1 MLLIALLY
9 IPAVQEAISFLVSR
23 QLGHILQTE
32 VHIGRIDLGLFNRII
47 LDDIV
52 IKDREN
58 KDMFK
63 AARLA
68 AKIKIIPLFHK
79 QITLSNVQFYGFDIN
94 LYQKD
99 AKSKPNFYFIIDAFK
114 SDKPKKESTIP
125 DLNINSILIRR
136 GSVKFDRHDLAPTP
150 GHFNPHHLDL
160 HKISA
165 TISLKKLTKD
175 TLNFN
180 LKKLSFEEGSGL
192 TLKQLKFK
200 FIANTHQACLSDF
213 EIAFPTT
220 ILKADSLSASYHF
233 NQKAKSPKEM
243 FKRLTFGGNPI
254 KATVYLPD
262 FAALNKN
269 LNKINFPFSVSTRL
283 SGTMNHIKADPVNIK
298 ALENG
303 ITLSANIMADNILD
317 NNKRSLSATIN
328 KLSSKEDAIN
338 QILDT
343 FVESPDKIKN
353 YTAMAGDIEL
363 NGHLKASK
371 NDIETSL
378 FLHTSSGKIS
388 TEARLKDMKNFQA
401 RVFTDGLEIDSLVNS
416 DLNHVAF
423 DLNCRGTITKGQTP
437 DLFLTG
443 DINKLVYKKYPYQ
456 NIYID
461 GRYSSQGI
469 SGDVTINDPN
479 IELSA
484 SGEFNMKAIEPYLR
498 LNAQIHN
505 FAPNTLHLTNKYEN
519 TRFGMQLDTDLKGK
533 DIDLMNG
540 HLKIENFSMDTEDE
554 HYGIRNIHLESLQHE
569 TNRLITISSDFMQG
583 SIKGNF
589 RFKTLMHNGQK
600 LLRHFI
606 PTFIEEPKTALNGT
620 DILSLNIDL
629 YNVELLE
636 KLLQIP
642 LHINKPARIE
652 GYFNSKENNLR
663 FFTSVPSLTYNNQE
677 IKDISL
683 YSGLENDTL
692 ICGATL
698 QKKIGSTPVE
708 FNLRSR
714 ASHDQIQTKL
724 YWDNHNT
731 KAYKGIIDTNT
742 HFTLN
747 NQQELNT
754 SIHFRPTQIVLND
767 SVWNIHSSH
776 IEITPK
782 RTDIYNFKI
791 DHGERHLI
799 LNGTVSPH
807 ESDSLIAN
815 LKGINLEYIF
825 NIVNFHTVDFGGLA
839 TGNVYATNLINS
851 PFIDANL
858 NVDKFTFNNALLGN
872 LNIHGGFDKSNN
884 RIFLDAD
891 IHDEP
896 HQGHTQVKGDIHPG
910 HHPGSGL
917 ELMIRTQNIDLA
929 FLNRY
934 TSGIFTNMQGR
945 ASGWTRVFGPFGGI
959 NIEGDMFANSAQMTV
974 NATNVTYHLV
984 NDSIILRPGNIYFKD
999 AVIYDQYGY
1008 PNRGDHYAIVNGK
1021 LQHDHFSNMR
1031 FDFNIDAYNIL
1042 GYDQKDFGDEAFC
1055 GTAFATGRLAF
1066 NGRPGVVNI
1075 NIDVRPEE
1083 NTVFTYNLSS
1093 PTTLTSNQFITY
1105 KQTNTDTTTVAV
1117 TPKLPLPE
1125 TTETDIRLN
1134 FNLDITPE
1142 ATMKI
1147 LMDPKAGDYIAV
1159 NGHGNIRANYYN
1171 KGAFN
1176 MYGTYTVDNGIYK
1189 LSLQDVIRKDFIF
1202 SPGGTITFSG
1212 NPTNA
1217 ALNLQAIYTVPS
1229 VSLNDLSTG
1238 STFSQNNVRVNC
1250 IMNLTGKATA
1260 PNIGFDF
1267 DLPTVNEDEKQMVKS
1282 LISTE
1287 EEKNMQVIYLLGI
1300 GRFYTY
1306 DYQNTEQSQSSV
1318 AMKSLLSSTLSG
1330 QLNQMLSSIIGNNSN
1345 WNIGTNLSTG
1355 EQGWSDMDVEG
1366 LLSGRLLNNRL
1377 LINGNFG
1384 YRDNTT
1390 TTSNFIGD
1398 FDIQWLLT
1406 PNGNVSLKA
1415 YSKTNDR
1422 YFTKSSLTTQ
1432 GIGVA
1437 IKKDFGSW
1445 RDIFRYFIPKKKR
1458 QTGKEKQNTSK

>member
-1 MLLIALLY
+1 
-9 IPAVQEAISFLVSR
+9 
-23 QLGHILQTE
+23 
-32 VHIGRIDLGLFNRII
+32 
-47 LDDIV
+47 
-52 IKDREN
+52 
-58 KDMFK
+58 MFK

-99 AKSKPNFYFIIDAFK
+99 AKSKPNFQFIIDAFK
-114 SDKPKKESTIP
+114 SDKPKQNSTIP

-136 GSVKFDRHDLAPTP
+136 GSVCFHRKDIAPTP
-150 GHFNPHHLDL
+150 GRFNPNHLEIN
-160 HKISA
+160 KISA

-175 TLNFN
+175 TLNIN
-180 LKKLSFEEGSGL
+180 LKKLSFEESSEFI
-192 TLKQLKFK
+192 LKQLKFR
-200 FIANTHQACLSDF
+200 FIANPYKASLTQF
-213 EIAFPTT
+213 ETSLPATT
-220 ILKADSLSASYHF
+220 VRIDSLSATYKF
-233 NQKAKSPKEM
+233 TETEPQ
-243 FKRLTFGGNPI
+243 FKNKFKNLKFGGKPI
-254 KATVYLPD
+254 KATIFLPD
-262 FAALNKN
+262 LSAFNNN
-269 LNKINFPFSVSTRL
+269 LNKIDFPVSISTIL
-283 SGTMNHIKADPVNIK
+283 SGTKDHLNADSIKIKLFDNNITFTGK
-298 ALENG
+298 IN
-303 ITLSANIMADNILD
+303 ANNILD
-317 NNKRSLSATIN
+317 KNKRNINTTIY
-328 KLSSKEDAIN
+328 KLSTTKEAIN
-338 QILDT
+338 HILEKSVKHPEQ
-343 FVESPDKIKN
+343 FKI
-353 YTAMAGDIEL
+353 YTAMAGNMNLDGFI
-363 NGHLKASK
+363 KASK
-371 NDIETSL
+371 NKFETKL
-378 FLHTSSGKIS
+378 FLKTASGDINAEGHI
-388 TEARLKDMKNFQA
+388 TDMKTLQA
-401 RVFTDGLEIDSLVNS
+401 RVFTNGLDIDSLVNS

-423 DLNCRGTITKGQTP
+423 NLKCRGTIEKGKKP
-437 DLFLTG
+437 DLLLTG
-443 DINKLVYKKYPYQ
+443 DIYKLIYKKYPYQ

-469 SGDVTINDPN
+469 SGSLSINDPN
-479 IELSA
+479 IELNAKGKFNLSA
-484 SGEFNMKAIEPYLR
+484 TEPYLE
-498 LNAQIHN
+498 LKAQMNN
-505 FAPNTLHLTNKYEN
+505 FAPNILGLTKKYEN
-519 TRFGMQLDTDLKGK
+519 ARFGLTLDTDFNGK
-533 DIDLMNG
+533 NVDQMNG
-540 HLKIENFSMDTEDE
+540 YMRIQDFSMNTGNE
-554 HYGIRNIHLESLQHE
+554 YYSIKNIDFESKQHE
-569 TNRLITISSDFMQG
+569 ASRLITISSDFMNG
-583 SIKGNF
+583 SLKGNF

-600 LLRHFI
+600 LLHRFI
-606 PTFIEEPKTALNGT
+606 PTFIKEPDSKLNDT

-629 YNVELLE
+629 YNVEFLE

-642 LHINKPARIE
+642 LHIDQQARIE
-652 GYFNSKENNLR
+652 GYFNSQKNDLR
-663 FFTSVPSLTYNNQE
+663 FFTSIPSLTYNNQQ

-683 YSGLENDTL
+683 YSGLQDDSL
-692 ICGATL
+692 FCGASL
-698 QKKIGSTPVE
+698 KKKIGSTPVE
-708 FNLRSR
+708 FNLRTR
-714 ASHDQIQTKL
+714 AAHDHIITRL
-724 YWDNHNT
+724 YWDNHS
-731 KAYKGIIDTNT
+731 AYKGIIDADT

-747 NQQELNT
+747 DEGKLNT
-754 SIHFRPTQIVLND
+754 SIHFNPTQVILND
-767 SVWNIHSSH
+767 SVWNIHPSH
-776 IEITPK
+776 IEIGPQ
-782 RTDIYNFKI
+782 RTDIYKFKI
-791 DHGERHLI
+791 DHGDRHLI
-799 LNGTVSPH
+799 LNGTVSP
-807 ESDSLIAN
+807 EGNDSLIAN
-815 LKGINLEYIF
+815 LRGINLEYIF

-839 TGNVYATNLINS
+839 TGNVYATNLTKS

-858 NVDKFTFNNALLGN
+858 NVNGFTFNNAMLGN
-872 LNIHGGFDKSNN
+872 MNIHGGWDQANN

-896 HQGHTQVKGDIHPG
+896 NQGHTQVKGDIRPG
-910 HHPGSGL
+910 HQPGSGL
-917 ELMIRTQNIDLA
+917 ELMIQTRNIDLA

-934 TSGIFTNMQGR
+934 TDGIFTNMQGR

-959 NIEGDMFANSAQMTV
+959 DIEGDMLANNAQMTV

-984 NDSIILRPGNIYFKD
+984 NDSIILRPGNIYFND

-1008 PNRGDHYAIVNGK
+1008 PGRGEHYAVDNGK
-1021 LQHDHFSNMR
+1021 LQHDHFSNMK
-1031 FDFNIDAYNIL
+1031 FNFNIDAYNIL

-1066 NGRPGVVNI
+1066 NGQSGVVNI

-1105 KQTNTDTTTVAV
+1105 KKSDEDSTAIAATHKIAI
-1117 TPKLPLPE
+1117 PE
-1125 TTETDIRLN
+1125 STETDIRLN

-1202 SPGGTITFSG
+1202 NPGGTITFSG
-1212 NPTNA
+1212 NPANA

-1238 STFSQNNVRVNC
+1238 STFSQSNVRVNC
-1250 IMNLTGKATA
+1250 IMNLTGKATS
-1260 PNIGFDF
+1260 PTIGFDF

-1406 PNGNVSLKA
+1406 KNGNVSLKA

-1437 IKKDFGSW
+1437 IKKDFEGW
-1445 RDIFRYFIPKKKR
+1445 RDIFKYFIPKKKR
-1458 QTGKEKQNTSK
+1458 QAWLEKKKTSK